1 MAASRWPAVVDA
13 LIAVLSA
20 DASLTGLVYDGVPVT
35 SDDIR
40 SGVFIG
46 VLLEDPGNSGQITQD
61 YHELGSGAKRDE
73 EGVVRC
79 TVLSQSGDIGIAAHR
94 TTAFTL
100 LGHVERVVRGNYS
113 LGLADVLYSEVRI
126 GHARQ
131 AHTPRGSY
139 VEVEF
144 QITYKALL

>member
-1 MAASRWPAVVDA
+1 MAASQWPAVVDA
-13 LIAVLSA
+13 LISVLGA

-35 SDDIR
+35 ADDIR
-40 SGVFIG
+40 SGVFVG
-46 VLLEDPGNSGQITQD
+46 VLLEDPGNSGQVTQE

-73 EGVVRC
+73 EGVIRC
-79 TVLSQSGDIGIAAHR
+79 TVLSQSGDTGIAAHR
-94 TTAFTL
+94 AAAYAL

-113 LGLADVLYSEVRI
+113 LGLDDVLYTEVRI
-126 GHARQ
+126 GHTRQ
-131 AHTPRGSY
+131 ANTPRGSY